1 MAAITE
7 RISHIL
13 WKMIPSFFK
22 DEDQVKKVPHCNT
35 FHSDLELAVKEF
47 LSHMN
52 KDSIL
57 NIGTIVY
64 LGGAEIKSQG
74 RHASALVA
82 NTLNRHNQLPNET
95 LLAVLKSLNMI
106 CASDLATNKNLYEET
121 HLLEN
126 IFNII
131 VDKDRP
137 MLIAK
142 WAIHVL
148 YCVLLGSERPSIDY
162 QRQLVGI
169 LDKFYHQ
176 DWSDFKHN
184 YASKCI
190 DFLNRPLV
198 SLSRNPQLRFLNN
211 L

>member
-1 MAAITE
+1 MAAIKE
-7 RISHIL
+7 RISQIL

-22 DEDQVKKVPHCNT
+22 DEDHAKKVPHSNT
-35 FHSDLELAVKEF
+35 FHNDLELAVREF

-52 KDSIL
+52 TDSII

-64 LGGAEIKSQG
+64 LGGAEIKTQG

-82 NTLNRHNQLPNET
+82 NTLNRHNLLSNET

-106 CASDLATNKNLYEET
+106 CASDLATNKILYEET
-121 HLLEN
+121 HLLVN

-131 VDKDRP
+131 VDEGRP

-148 YCVLLGSERPSIDY
+148 YCALLGSERPSIDY
-162 QRQLVGI
+162 QRQLI
-169 LDKFYHQ
+169 KELDKFYYQ

-184 YASKCI
+184 YALKCFE
-190 DFLNRPLV
+190 FLNY
-198 SLSRNPQLRFLNN
+198 NEINI
-211 L
+211 